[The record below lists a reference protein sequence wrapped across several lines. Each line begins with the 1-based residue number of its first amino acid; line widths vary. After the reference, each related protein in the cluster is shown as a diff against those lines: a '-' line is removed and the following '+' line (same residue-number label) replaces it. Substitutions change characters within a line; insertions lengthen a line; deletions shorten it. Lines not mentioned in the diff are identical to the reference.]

1 MSPPSEGA
9 GTSPASPRA
18 GGGEGSGNPRC
29 RGRFA
34 PSPTGPLHFGSVVAA
49 LAGFLEARARGG
61 EWLVRVDDLD
71 AARRVAGAA
80 GAILHE
86 LDRLGLHWDGAVVRQ
101 SARRKRYAAALEQ
114 LRSRGYTFPCACTR
128 REVASRVYPGTCRDG
143 VAPGR
148 RARAIRV
155 RVEAGTVCIR
165 DRVQGPCRQDLRREV
180 GDFLVHRAD
189 GVVAY
194 HFATA
199 VDDAEQGITCVVR
212 GADLLASTPRQAY
225 LQDLLGHRRPE
236 YAHVPVVTD
245 RHGDKLGKQ
254 TRAPPTRLRPAAEVL
269 GDALRF
275 LAHPPPPGM
284 AGAPP
289 RELLAWAIAG
299 WSLARVPRVASRGW
313 PEAGP

>member
-1 MSPPSEGA
+1 MGE
-9 GTSPASPRA
+9 AS
-18 GGGEGSGNPRC
+18 GSGRC

-49 LAGFLEARARGG
+49 LASFLEARARGG

-80 GAILHE
+80 GAILRE
-86 LDRLGLHWDGAVVRQ
+86 LDRLGLHWDGAAIRQ
-101 SARRKRYAAALEQ
+101 SARGKRYAAALER
-114 LRSRGYTFPCACTR
+114 LRSRGYTFPCARTR
-128 REVASRVYPGTCRDG
+128 REVASRVYPGTCRNG
-143 VAPGR
+143 VPPGR
-148 RARAIRV
+148 RARSIRV
-155 RVEAGTVCIR
+155 RTDAGVISIE
-165 DRVQGPCRQDLRREV
+165 DRVQGPYRQDLRREV
-180 GDFLVHRAD
+180 GDFIVHRAD

-199 VDDAEQGITCVVR
+199 LDDAEQGITCVVR

-254 TRAPPTRLRPAAEVL
+254 TRAPPTHLRPAAEVL

-299 WSLARVPRVASRGW
+299 WSLARVPRVASRGG